1 MATVGKTM
9 WTCLVA
15 IPVLSVLP
23 VGGLFWALRRGATSV
38 PALSGAVIGLAG
50 SGAAA
55 AVYAAHCIEDSPL
68 FYVVWYS
75 LAIIGVTIVSAV
87 IGVRILRW

>member
-15 IPVLSVLP
+15 IPILSVLTL
-23 VGGLFWALRRGATSV
+23 GGLFWALRRGATSV

-55 AVYAAHCIEDSPL
+55 ADYAAHRIEDSPL
-68 FYVVWYS
+68 FCVVWSS